1 MPTSQVL
8 PGSAELLQ
16 EIADALW
23 KAKKVVVVTGAGIST
38 NSGIPDF
45 RSKNGLYSMIQAQ
58 FEAVSASK
66 DEQDKQDEQYEQ
78 GTEGKGNENDD
89 SITTKPAS
97 KRRKI
102 APGDEQAGRV
112 IIEQNATAHC
122 IQNTKSPTKRRDR
135 RGRTSKRTSTACE
148 EGDTIYC
155 AHRDFA
161 DNRESIVVQ
170 LPALDP
176 KKFAQPLMTP
186 DRVGSRHAD
195 SFRQSTATLPLS
207 SSPLSS
213 PPPFLFD
220 PMDERQFDSTNL
232 SSSNSSAAQSPICS
246 SDADSD
252 YEDATIA
259 KSTMQPSLSTQSSFT
274 SNKSALPFIKGRDLF
289 DASIWA
295 DPIKTSVFYTFATTL
310 RQKVRDVVPTRSHEF
325 ISHLRDT
332 NKLVRCY
339 TQNIDEIEEKV
350 GLSTSLFLGPGKRGR
365 FSARSSATRASLSLG
380 PGKSGKVESCQES
393 QAFPLEL
400 ASSQESQSSTSSENL
415 SASQSLQSQPQP
427 GLKNL
432 ARNHDPCH
440 RGVDCVFLHGSLRL
454 LRCFRCGQ
462 TTPWDEAGLED
473 ETMSGRQP
481 SCPRCAGATAAREGR
496 GKRALAVGKLRPD
509 IVLYGEDH
517 PNAHLISPIVQH
529 DLSLTPDMLLI
540 LGTSLKVHGLKVLVR
555 EFAKAVHSRCGK
567 VVFVNFT
574 KPPESVWSDVID
586 YWVQWDC
593 DTWVEDLKQKKPIM
607 WLPPGSVTGDPKKKR
622 TSLSAGVSAKGNKRD
637 SDGVEA
643 GEKCEPPCTVTAD
656 RSADSAGGGAGE
668 DQKPRRRQGR
678 PPKLKSENG
687 KTEGEND
694 SQNEAGKRVTET
706 PALPSATSRVTPTDW
721 KRESARKAKT
731 GAPGEKKKRNRKRND
746 AIQPAVTRVGR
757 ADSEIEVWKTE
768 QQSASF
774 TGRTLLDKMSSA
786 TASVHFRASDAEAT
800 KRRPKEPHLAPG
812 KLEIALSS
820 LPRTDN
826 PAASPPILRSCLPSL
841 RRFEAMPL
849 SEIPT
854 NILPYTATAL
864 RPGQDKYSIRS
875 AVKANPQVR
884 QPKKIFES
892 GGGPTGGPLLAS
904 AQSAAPLKRHNALKL
919 TPTLRTSAPQ
929 VGQQRQELRHH
940 TQESERRLRK
950 GEKAPLLSK
959 SVAASLSLEP
969 VKDMSRP
976 PAPQLSLAGAS
987 VGAGWSS
994 IDRMA
999 EQLKMSMKASW
1010 SDHVMS
1016 ESVTPTQAAIARE
1029 PTITKVAT
1037 AHRLPLQEAATAFT
1051 APRSS
1056 LPPIRE
1062 IFPDFLPMSR
1072 DTAFFH
1078 QDPLGTCYSYP
1089 PPWPREPQEWSCTNQ
1104 VEREADEQL
1113 LAAAVERHS
1122 RSSRRPI

>member
-1 MPTSQVL
+1 
-8 PGSAELLQ
+8 
-16 EIADALW
+16 
-23 KAKKVVVVTGAGIST
+23 
-38 NSGIPDF
+38 
-45 RSKNGLYSMIQAQ
+45 MIQAQ
-58 FEAVSASK
+58 FEAV
-66 DEQDKQDEQYEQ
+66 QDKRDEQYEQ
-78 GTEGKGNENDD
+78 GTEDKVNENDD
-89 SITTKPAS
+89 SITTKPTS

-102 APGDEQAGRV
+102 TSEDEQDGRV
-112 IIEQNATAHC
+112 INEQNADAHC
-122 IQNTKSPTKRRDR
+122 IQDTESPTKRRNR
-135 RGRTSKRTSTACE
+135 RRRASKRIFTACK
-148 EGDTIYC
+148 EGDTINC
-155 AHRDFA
+155 AHQDFA

-186 DRVGSRHAD
+186 DRVGSRHAN
-195 SFRQSTATLPLS
+195 SFRLSTATLPPS

-220 PMDERQFDSTNL
+220 PMDERHFDSASL
-232 SSSNSSAAQSPICS
+232 SSSNSSAAQSPMCS
-246 SDADSD
+246 SDAESD
-252 YEDATIA
+252 GEDATIA

-274 SNKSALPFIKGRDLF
+274 SNKSTLPFIKGRDLF

-295 DPIKTSVFYTFATTL
+295 DPVKTSVFYTFATTL

-350 GLSTSLFLGPGKRGR
+350 GLSTSLCLGPGKRGR
-365 FSARSSATRASLSLG
+365 FSARSSATQASLGLE
-380 PGKSGKVESCQES
+380 PGMSSKVESRQES
-393 QAFPLEL
+393 QAFSLEL
-400 ASSQESQSSTSSENL
+400 ASSQDSQSSTSLDNL

-427 GLKNL
+427 GRKKL
-432 ARNHDPCH
+432 ARSHDSCH

-593 DTWVEDLKQKKPIM
+593 DTWVEDLKQRKPIM
-607 WLPPGSVTGDPKKKR
+607 WLPPASVTGEPKKTR
-622 TSLSAGVSAKGNKRD
+622 TSHSAGASAKGSKRD
-637 SDGVEA
+637 SDGVGA
-643 GEKCEPPCTVTAD
+643 GRKCESPCTAKAD
-656 RSADSAGGGAGE
+656 KSGDAIEGVAGE
-668 DQKPRRRQGR
+668 DQKPRNRRGR
-678 PPKLKSENG
+678 PPKLKSESANIQG
-687 KTEGEND
+687 GMAN
-694 SQNEAGKRVTET
+694 QNEADKRTAERPT
-706 PALPSATSRVTPTDW
+706 LSSATSRVIPTDW
-721 KRESARKAKT
+721 KRESARKAER
-731 GAPGEKKKRNRKRND
+731 GAPDEKKKRNRKPND
-746 AIQPAVTRVGR
+746 ATHPAVTRVGR
-757 ADSEIEVWKTE
+757 ADSKIEVWKTE
-768 QQSASF
+768 QRSASF
-774 TGRTLLDKMSSA
+774 TGRTLLGKMSSA
-786 TASVHFRASDAEAT
+786 TAPFRIKSSDAEVT
-800 KRRPKEPHLAPG
+800 KRGPKERPLASS
-812 KLEIALSS
+812 KLEIALSG

-826 PAASPPILRSCLPSL
+826 PAASPPSLRSCLPSL
-841 RRFEAMPL
+841 RRSEAMPL

-854 NILPYTATAL
+854 NILPCAGTAL

-875 AVKANPQVR
+875 AVKANPRMR

-892 GGGPTGGPLLAS
+892 GGGPTGGPMLAS
-904 AQSAAPLKRHNALKL
+904 VPMAAPPKRQNAF
-919 TPTLRTSAPQ
+919 TPTSTLRTTTQQ
-929 VGQQRQELRHH
+929 VDQQRQELRHH
-940 TQESERRLRK
+940 TQGSERQKRK
-950 GEKAPLLSK
+950 QTKAAIPAK

-969 VKDMSRP
+969 VNDMSKS

-999 EQLKMSMKASW
+999 EQLKMSMNASW
-1010 SDHVMS
+1010 SDQVMS
-1016 ESVTPTQAAIARE
+1016 ESVTPIPAAITGK

-1037 AHRLPLQEAATAFT
+1037 PHRPPLQEAATALT
-1051 APRSS
+1051 TPRGN

-1062 IFPDFLPMSR
+1062 FFSEFLPRATSMSR

-1078 QDPLGTCYSYP
+1078 QDPLGACYSYP
-1089 PPWPREPQEWSCTNQ
+1089 PPWPREPQEWSCTDQ
-1104 VEREADEQL
+1104 VEREADEQW
-1113 LAAAVERHS
+1113 LAAAVDRHS
-1122 RSSRRPI
+1122 RSARRQI